1 MRISRPL
8 AGIAIAAG
16 TLGASLGLGLT
27 MASASTSASPAVAH
41 RAATVQQAT
50 RASAS
55 SGATTAGLLKKP
67 AAGSSAMPKKAS
79 GQPCRNMSGHG
90 HVSGSASSTAS

>member
-27 MASASTSASPAVAH
+27 MASASTTASPAVTH
-41 RAATVQQAT
+41 RAATAEHAT

-90 HVSGSASSTAS
+90 SGSASSTAS